1 MMTGPGDEKAAGG
14 ADRGHIRASH
24 ADREQ
29 VIAALRAA
37 FIQGRLTRDEFDL
50 RVGRALGART
60 YAELAALT
68 ADIPAGQTSPV
79 ARNAP
84 QADVRP
90 RRRRRSA
97 GIAATAA
104 FIALIAALIPVLTA
118 TFGRPG
124 PAGHGSQ
131 ATVYVAY
138 YIPHGVK
145 VSGAVIPVN
154 TVTNQ
159 AGKPIKVNTGQ
170 ITINPNGKTA
180 YAVNEA
186 AGTVIPIRT
195 AANTPGQPIQ
205 VARRPPSFGPHA
217 IGPDFIAITPDG
229 KTGYVADPGM
239 NTVIPISTA
248 TSTAGKPIHLP
259 QGGYGPDWIAI
270 TPDGR
275 TAYVAN
281 DSQPGTITP
290 INTATNQAGKP
301 IRVGGAFPS
310 QIAITPDGKTAY
322 VLGRSTSG
330 HTKGKVTPVNT
341 ATNTPGKPIYL
352 PWLRGKGSTGIAIAI
367 TPDGKTAYVSTDY
380 PRTVVPIRTATNTAG
395 KPITINGPDPPDG
408 GEIAIT
414 PDGKTAYVLSGREFG
429 HPDPHGHHPGL
440 PIRLGSSCRSELL
453 AVPEYRIVI
462 TPDGKTAY
470 VACEGAVVPIRTATN
485 TVGRPIHIPL
495 GYAMGIAITP

>member
-1 MMTGPGDEKAAGG
+1 M
-14 ADRGHIRASH
+14 
-24 ADREQ
+24 
-29 VIAALRAA
+29 
-37 FIQGRLTRDEFDL
+37 
-50 RVGRALGART
+50 GART

-68 ADIPAGQTSPV
+68 ADIPAGPTGPV

-84 QADVRP
+84 QADMRL
-90 RRRRRSA
+90 RRRRRAA

-104 FIALIAALIPVLTA
+104 FIALIAALIAALTA
-118 TFGRPG
+118 TSGRSG

-138 YIPHGVK
+138 EIAHGVK
-145 VSGAVIPVN
+145 GSGAVIPIN
-154 TVTNQ
+154 TATNQ

-170 ITINPNGKTA
+170 ITINPDGKIA

-186 AGTVIPIRT
+186 AGTVIPIST
-195 AANTPGQPIQ
+195 ASNTPGQPIH

-229 KTGYVADPGM
+229 RTGYVADPGM

-248 TSTAGKPIHLP
+248 TNTAGKPIHLP
-259 QGGYGPDWIAI
+259 RGGYGPDWIAI
-270 TPDGR
+270 SPDGK

-290 INTATNQAGKP
+290 ISTATNQAGKP

-310 QIAITPDGKTAY
+310 QIAFTPNGKTAY

-330 HTKGKVTPVNT
+330 HQGQGDASPHGHQHPRQ
-341 ATNTPGKPIYL
+341 ADLPPLAARQRLDRDRHSDHPGREDRLCQHRL
-352 PWLRGKGSTGIAIAI
+352 PAHGR
-367 TPDGKTAYVSTDY
+367 PDPHGYQHGGKTHQHQR
-380 PRTVVPIRTATNTAG
+380 PR
-395 KPITINGPDPPDG
+395 PPRR

-414 PDGKTAYVLSGREFG
+414 PDGKTAYVQSGENSVI
-429 HPDPHGHHPGL
+429 
-440 PIRLGSSCRSELL
+440 PIRAAASRPAQPILLGSSCRSQLL
-453 AVPEYRIVI
+453 AVPEYRIAI

-470 VACEGAVVPIRTATN
+470 VACEGAVVPTRTATN
-485 TVGRPIHIPL
+485 TVGKPIHIPL
-495 GYAMGIAITP
+495 GYAMGIAIMP